1 MDQQQK
7 PSFFFRWKFCSLK
20 GSSTLTEVNW
30 AKLSF
35 KIVPLLTT
43 QSMSVWKV
51 HQKPLAS
58 MLPRWFPISQI
69 RRKWPRNPF
78 WWKKTESGLFM
89 CLWFDWEVVRTWM
102 FWYSSFFAS
111 KSVEQ
116 TPGGLNFNNFNNFS
130 IFLQKKHHYQIIFL
144 TKMFFPLKWKVQ
156 QSFHPETSGTT
167 NHQWWWHHQR
177 YWMANSNWRDATCIE
192 SETLFLLDSFSLPV
206 KFGIVFF
213 SPQFLDEMKQESTL
227 CTLPEVYN
235 GSPLKNYRIQK
246 GKQLSIHFSGANSL
260 VKLRG
265 CIHPGKLT

>member
-1 MDQQQK
+1 
-7 PSFFFRWKFCSLK
+7 
-20 GSSTLTEVNW
+20 
-30 AKLSF
+30 
-35 KIVPLLTT
+35 
-43 QSMSVWKV
+43 MSVWKV
-51 HQKPLAS
+51 HQKPLPS
-58 MLPRWFPISQI
+58 MLPRWFPISQV

-89 CLWFDWEVVRTWM
+89 CLWFDWEVFGESM
-102 FWYSSFFAS
+102 DGASFYSFLFAS
-111 KSVEQ
+111 KSVQ
-116 TPGGLNFNNFNNFS
+116 KSPGGLNFNHFNNFS
-130 IFLQKKHHYQIIFL
+130 IFLQKKNIII
-144 TKMFFPLKWKVQ
+144 KSFFWQRCFPPSGRSNPL
-156 QSFHPETSGTT
+156 FHPETSGTT

-206 KFGIVFF
+206 KFGIFF
-213 SPQFLDEMKQESTL
+213 FPNFWMRWNKSRLL